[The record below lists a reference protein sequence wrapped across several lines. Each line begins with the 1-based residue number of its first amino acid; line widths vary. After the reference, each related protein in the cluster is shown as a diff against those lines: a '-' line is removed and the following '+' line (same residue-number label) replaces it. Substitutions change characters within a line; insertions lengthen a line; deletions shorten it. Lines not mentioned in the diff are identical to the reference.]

1 MPEAWTLD
9 VPTQSSAAASV
20 ALRDASTDTEALAA
34 STSLRL
40 LPERAAFWSDRS
52 TVLVADVHL
61 GKDATFRSQ
70 AVPLPLGS
78 TSADLR
84 RLGALVDRLAPD
96 RLLVLGDLY
105 HAASGMT
112 EAVLDGFRDWRR
124 ERSALDVVLVRGN
137 HDRDA
142 GVSPGDLGITE
153 RDGPLREPPFAFQH
167 MPPDRADEPRARGYV
182 VAGHR
187 HPGRVVRSG
196 KERERLPCFHATAAG
211 LVLPAFSTFTGL
223 MTVDP
228 DPGDHV
234 LVVAGDELVRVR

>member
-1 MPEAWTLD
+1 MPEVWTLD
-9 VPTQSSAAASV
+9 VPTEPSSTSV
-20 ALRDASTDTEALAA
+20 SLRDASTDLEATMESA
-34 STSLRL
+34 SLRL
-40 LPERAAFWSDRS
+40 LPERAAYWADRS
-52 TVLVADVHL
+52 TLLVADVHL

-84 RLGALVDRLAPD
+84 RLGALVDRLAPE

-112 EAVLDGFRDWRR
+112 GETLDGFRDWRND
-124 ERSALDVVLVRGN
+124 RSALDIVLVRGN

-142 GVSPGDLGITE
+142 GASPADLGITE
-153 RDGPLREPPFAFQH
+153 RDGPLLEAPFAFRH
-167 MPPDRADEPRARGYV
+167 MPAGREGDATVGGYV

-196 KERERLPCFHATAAG
+196 KERERLPCFHVTTRG

-223 MTVDP
+223 MPIDP

-234 LVVAGDELVRVR
+234 LVVAEDELVRVR

>member
-1 MPEAWTLD
+1 MPEVWTLD
-9 VPTQSSAAASV
+9 VPTEPSSTSV
-20 ALRDASTDTEALAA
+20 SLRDASTDLEAAVESA
-34 STSLRL
+34 SLRL
-40 LPERAAFWSDRS
+40 LPERAAYWADRS
-52 TVLVADVHL
+52 TLLVADVHL

-84 RLGALVDRLAPD
+84 RLGALVDRLAPE

-112 EAVLDGFRDWRR
+112 EAVLDGFRDWRC
-124 ERSALDVVLVRGN
+124 ERSALEVVLVRGN

-142 GVSPGDLGITE
+142 GASPEDLGITE
-153 RDGPLREPPFAFQH
+153 RDGPFVEPPFAFQH
-167 MPPDRADEPRARGYV
+167 MPMDPDDDPPETGYV

-196 KERERLPCFHATAAG
+196 KERERLPCFHVTTRG

-223 MTVDP
+223 MTITP
-228 DPGDHV
+228 APGDHV
-234 LVVAGDELVRVR
+234 LVVAGDELVRVG